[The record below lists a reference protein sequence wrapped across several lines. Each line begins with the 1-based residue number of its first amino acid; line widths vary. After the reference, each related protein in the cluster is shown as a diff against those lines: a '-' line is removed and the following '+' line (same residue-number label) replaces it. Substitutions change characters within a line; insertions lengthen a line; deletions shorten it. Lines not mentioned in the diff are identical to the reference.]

1 MDEKDRKE
9 SCPFGEKIETAI
21 TLSQQNNLQL
31 EKLLNQWYTNKDLFE
46 MIENLKEDMT
56 EFNKN
61 FHKYNGLVEK
71 QQKLKKAL
79 HKKKEL
85 AEKNKKEID
94 KMKQKKQTKSS
105 VYKNWRLW
113 VAWIISILLGISN
126 LYLVFS

>member
-9 SCPFGEKIETAI
+9 SCPFGEKIEKAI